1 LNIRAF
7 ISKYN
12 ITIVTAILLSASI
25 FYFIGAQKI
34 LTLVHSSNP
43 EAFSTGDIVRIVG
56 VIDGDEILIEN
67 DAEATTR
74 VRIIGIMSFDPTV
87 SDPLLSGYGNIC
99 FHYLKSTTIGQRAKV
114 VVADKVL
121 DGEGRLLAT
130 LFMKDSRDDYSVNL
144 GLDLVRKGYTLVY
157 TKYDFPDIEQY
168 LTIQKQAREN
178 SAGFWSNEALSDR
191 ADSLSK
197 LWKEERVND

>member
-1 LNIRAF
+1 M
-7 ISKYN
+7 
-12 ITIVTAILLSASI
+12 
-25 FYFIGAQKI
+25 
-34 LTLVHSSNP
+34 TLVHSSNP

-56 VIDGDEILIEN
+56 VVDGDEILIEN
-67 DAEATTR
+67 NAGLATR

-99 FHYLKSTTIGQRAKV
+99 FHYLKSTAIGHRAKV

-130 LFMKDSRDDYSVNL
+130 LFLKNSKEDYSVDL
-144 GLDLVRKGYTLVY
+144 GLDLVSKGYTLVY

-168 LTIQKQAREN
+168 LTIQKQARGS
-178 SAGFWSNEALSDR
+178 SAGFWSNESLVDR

>member
-1 LNIRAF
+1 LHIRAF
-7 ISKYN
+7 LSKYN
-12 ITIVTAILLSASI
+12 ITIVTIVLLAASI

-34 LTLVHSSNP
+34 LTFVHSSNP
-43 EAFSTGDIVRIVG
+43 EAFSTGDIVRIAG
-56 VIDGDEILIEN
+56 VVDGDEILIEN
-67 DAEATTR
+67 DTGLATR

-99 FHYLKSTTIGQRAKV
+99 FHYLKSTVIGQRAKV

-130 LFMKDSRDDYSVNL
+130 LFMKDASQDYSVNL
-144 GLDLVRKGYTLVY
+144 GLDLVSKGYTLVY
-157 TKYDFPDIEQY
+157 TKYDFPDIEKY
-168 LTIQKQAREN
+168 LAVQQKARES
-178 SAGFWSNEALSDR
+178 SAGFWSNESLVDR

-197 LWKEERVND
+197 LWKEERGND